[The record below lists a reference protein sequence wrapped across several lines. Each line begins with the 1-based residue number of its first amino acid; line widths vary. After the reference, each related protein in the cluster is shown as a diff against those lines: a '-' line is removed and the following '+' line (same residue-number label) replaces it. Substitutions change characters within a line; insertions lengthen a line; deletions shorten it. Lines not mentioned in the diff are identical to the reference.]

1 MYGFVSSLAILA
13 GLALAQD
20 AAPASSP
27 DVSSRVK
34 LASDASI
41 DFFEKGTIPTL
52 RIQVADGELQKLKS
66 ENRAY
71 VRCTIVE
78 DGKTTYH
85 DVGIKLKGA
94 AGSFRGWD
102 DRPALT
108 LNSDKFNSEQ
118 KFHGLD
124 KFHLNNSVQDETL
137 TQEWLCEELCRSAGV
152 PATRVTHARVWLN
165 DRDVGLYVL
174 KEGFDRTFLRR
185 HFKDGDGNLYDGGFV
200 QDIDAELEKDAGKGP
215 DDRSDLKTLL
225 QACREPNSEDRWK
238 KIETLLDVDAFI
250 SFMAMELMTCHWDG
264 YTRNRNNYR
273 IYFSPAD
280 NKAYF
285 LPHGMD
291 QMFGDP
297 NASILDPP
305 GAIVA
310 STVMQN
316 PYWRARY
323 RKRVDQLLPLF
334 HPPSK
339 LQERLEILRQRLEPV
354 LASIDPQRA
363 RDNADRAREFKERIA
378 ARALSLKQQCDQK
391 EAAPAEFDKDGN
403 LHLTDWRTASESDDA
418 VIEEVEVED
427 KKRAFSILCGP
438 SGRCVASWR
447 KKILLVQGTYTFHA
461 NVKTN
466 DVAAI
471 DDERGSGAGLR
482 ISGDRRTN
490 TVSGSSN
497 WKPIEFKITINDQT
511 REVELVAELRTTRG
525 QAWFDAQSLRLSRT
539 PNSRE

>member
-1 MYGFVSSLAILA
+1 MFGFVSSLALLA
-13 GLALAQD
+13 GLTLGQIAVPAD
-20 AAPASSP
+20 APG
-27 DVSSRVK
+27 VSTKVRR
-34 LASDASI
+34 ASDASVE
-41 DFFEKGTIPTL
+41 FFEKGMIPQL
-52 RIQVADGELQKLKS
+52 RIQVADDELGKLKAD
-66 ENRAY
+66 NRSY

-78 DGKTTYH
+78 DGKTTYR

-94 AGSFRGWD
+94 AGSFRAWD

-108 LNSDKFNSEQ
+108 LNSDKSNKTQ
-118 KFHGLD
+118 KFHGLG
-124 KFHLNNSVQDETL
+124 KFHLNNSVQDETF
-137 TQEWLCEELCRSAGV
+137 THEWLCEELFRSAGV

-174 KEGFDRTFLRR
+174 KEGFDKTFLRR
-185 HFKDGDGNLYDGGFV
+185 HFKDRDGNLYDGGFV
-200 QDIDAELEKDAGKGP
+200 QDIDAELEKDSGTGP

-250 SFMAMELMTCHWDG
+250 SFMAVELMTCHWDG

-273 IYFSPAD
+273 LYFSPSD

-291 QMFGDP
+291 QMFGDT

-310 STVMQN
+310 TTVMQN

-334 HPPSK
+334 HPPSR

-363 RDNADRAREFKERIA
+363 RDHADRVRELKERLA
-378 ARALSLKQQCDQK
+378 ARAISLKQQCDQK

-403 LHLTDWRTASESDDA
+403 LHLTDWRKVSESDDA
-418 VIEEVEVED
+418 IVEDVEVEG
-427 KKRAFSILCGP
+427 KKRAYLIQCGA

-447 KKILLVQGTYTFHA
+447 HKILLVRGTYTFHA

-471 DDERGSGAGLR
+471 NDDRGSGAGLR

-490 TVSGSSN
+490 TVDGNSN
-497 WKPIEFKITINDQT
+497 WKPVEFNITINDQT

-525 QAWFDAQSLRLSRT
+525 QALFDTQSLRLSRQT
-539 PNSRE
+539 NSPE